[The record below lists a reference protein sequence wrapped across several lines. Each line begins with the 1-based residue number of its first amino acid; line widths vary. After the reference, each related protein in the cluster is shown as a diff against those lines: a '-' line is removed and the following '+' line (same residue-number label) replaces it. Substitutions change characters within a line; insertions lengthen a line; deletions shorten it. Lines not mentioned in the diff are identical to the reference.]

1 MYKAKI
7 ADFDNVA
14 IGDMIKRNGI
24 IYRVADKT
32 VDGLGGYLELRVLR
46 YGKFDIHRDIE
57 LWNKLDFNN
66 RRFRVYGSGKEVN

>member
-14 IGDMIKRNGI
+14 IGDMVKRNGI

-32 VDGLGGYLELRVLR
+32 VDGLGGYLELRA
-46 YGKFDIHRDIE
+46 
-57 LWNKLDFNN
+57 
-66 RRFRVYGSGKEVN
+66 RRK